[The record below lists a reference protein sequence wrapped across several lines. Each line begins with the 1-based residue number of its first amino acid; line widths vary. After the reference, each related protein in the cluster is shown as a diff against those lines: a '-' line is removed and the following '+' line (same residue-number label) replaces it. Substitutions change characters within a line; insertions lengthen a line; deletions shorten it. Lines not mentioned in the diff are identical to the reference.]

1 MSSHLDVA
9 SQITRLKAHLA
20 NIRSTSHVWSTE
32 AGFHLV
38 CVRVGGDIGKV
49 YEAGRVVKPLLGAS
63 VSTTTTSPPERATGL
78 RPTTAKTGKNRP
90 WTLPGLRRYGFLGQ
104 GSIPVSLS
112 IRITTL
118 KNSGRSLISTAHP
131 IPEARPHPHS
141 EAVKMDVF
149 TEFRRGK
156 TIENQELE
164 PYTPAGSHLG
174 Q

>member
-63 VSTTTTSPPERATGL
+63 VSTTTTSPPEVPLVYAQ
-78 RPTTAKTGKNRP
+78 RPPKPAKIDLGPCQDLEGTA
-90 WTLPGLRRYGFLGQ
+90 F
-104 GSIPVSLS
+104 
-112 IRITTL
+112 
-118 KNSGRSLISTAHP
+118 
-131 IPEARPHPHS
+131 
-141 EAVKMDVF
+141 
-149 TEFRRGK
+149 
-156 TIENQELE
+156 
-164 PYTPAGSHLG
+164 
-174 Q
+174 